1 MPFGGVGLPMALVGR
16 GRRHDGDARPERV
29 HRVRRHRGVVDA
41 RGAQVGPDA
50 VIEFIAPRVDDATGT
65 VGVRATIDNSE
76 GALRPGRVVRARIDG
91 VSLASSLVI
100 PKRALM
106 HGAQGPF
113 LWIVGAGEQIGIRPV
128 ELGASSG
135 NEVVVTR
142 GLLAGDRVV
151 AEGILKVQPGAV
163 VRATPSNTAAATQD
177 AAGAVS
183 R

>member
-1 MPFGGVGLPMALVGR
+1 
-16 GRRHDGDARPERV
+16 
-29 HRVRRHRGVVDA
+29 
-41 RGAQVGPDA
+41 
-50 VIEFIAPRVDDATGT
+50 
-65 VGVRATIDNSE
+65 
-76 GALRPGRVVRARIDG
+76 
-91 VSLASSLVI
+91 
-100 PKRALM
+100 M